1 MSNPSNIWT
10 LNTEFATKSQF
21 KKFHKKHPAEYS
33 SCFANLSKV
42 KSLLDSGYKL
52 KSFKLGF
59 FRSEGGE
66 LYRVGQSGIAGSKET
81 RLYVYLYE
89 CEQTIYVLSIGTK
102 ESQQQDIKNAKKMI
116 KKIK

>member
-1 MSNPSNIWT
+1 MSDLPKHWT
-10 LNTEFATKSQF
+10 LNTEFATKSKF
-21 KKFHKKHPAEYS
+21 KKFYKKHKAEYS

-59 FRSEGGE
+59 FRSEGGK
-66 LYRVGQSGIAGSKET
+66 LYRVGQSGIVGSKEA

-89 CEQTIYVLSIGTK
+89 YKQTIYVISIGTK

-116 KKIK
+116 KEIK